1 MPTLPLLSTTKYV
14 DVELPMAK
22 VVEAAPAWMES
33 VAHGVVVPIPSRL
46 LVLSHVSCDAPA
58 KALPSLNCICPA
70 APPGVPPPP
79 QVPLTA
85 KHPAVRL
92 MPLAAVEVAVAEV
105 RLKLVALMPAL
116 KVEVALPCTARLPVV
131 VAPPEMVSPPAC
143 VPSPMVEEPVR
154 SALVL

>member
-79 QVPLTA
+79 PTQVPLTA
-85 KHPAVRL
+85 KHPAGRL
-92 MPLAAVEVAVAEV
+92 MPLAAVEVAGAGGGV
-105 RLKLVALMPAL
+105 
-116 KVEVALPCTARLPVV
+116 
-131 VAPPEMVSPPAC
+131 MVGPPAC

-154 SALVL
+154 SALVP

>member
-1 MPTLPLLSTTKYV
+1 MPMPTLPLLSTTKYV
-14 DVELPMAK
+14 LVELPMAK

-58 KALPSLNCICPA
+58 KELPSLNCICPA
-70 APPGVPPPP
+70 APPADPPPP
-79 QVPLTA
+79 TQVPLTA

-116 KVEVALPCTARLPVV
+116 
-131 VAPPEMVSPPAC
+131 
-143 VPSPMVEEPVR
+143 
-154 SALVL
+154 